1 MDVFGAPFDQNAFDN
16 LPLSLAVPN
25 SCTTSLPAKL
35 KQTSFSFIDSDMM
48 AHENLRQL
56 ATKIEKQVQMM
67 RRGASANK
75 VIVLVDNLSILV
87 NSCDSDRPELD

>member
-1 MDVFGAPFDQNAFDN
+1 MDVFGAPFDQNAFEN

-25 SCTTSLPAKL
+25 SCTTSLPSKL

-67 RRGASANK
+67 RRGASASK